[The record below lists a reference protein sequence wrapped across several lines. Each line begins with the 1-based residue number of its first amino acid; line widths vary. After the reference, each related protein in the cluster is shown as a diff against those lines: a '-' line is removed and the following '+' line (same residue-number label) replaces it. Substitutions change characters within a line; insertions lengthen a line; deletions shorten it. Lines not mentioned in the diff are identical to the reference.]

1 MTPEFVIAFRDMMV
15 DDIAREAAT
24 TRRVLDSVPQDK
36 SDYKPDEKAKSG
48 GELAWHLASCEI
60 QMTNEIADLSFT
72 MEEKY
77 KQPAAVAEIGP
88 WYTAEVERALDR
100 LKAMTAEQLLTPIDF
115 YGAFNFPAFV
125 YLTFVSKHGIHH
137 RGQLS
142 AYLRPMGSKVPS
154 IYGGSADEPWEE
166 VAADA
171 AAAAAE

>member
-1 MTPEFVIAFRDMMV
+1 MTPEYVSAFRDMMV

-24 TRRVLDSVPQDK
+24 TRRVLDAVPQDK

-60 QMTNEIADLSFT
+60 QMVNEIADLKFA

-77 KQPAAVAEIGP
+77 KQPATVAEIGP
-88 WYTAEVERALDR
+88 WYSSEIEGALERI
-100 LKAMTAEQLLTPIDF
+100 KAMTPEQLLTSVNF
-115 YGAFNFPAFV
+115 YGAFDFPAFV
-125 YLTFVSKHGIHH
+125 YLTFVSKHSIHH

-154 IYGGSADEPWEE
+154 IYGGSADEPWEG
-166 VAADA
+166 AADA
-171 AAAAAE
+171 AAAAGE